1 MIGLLLVCGQ
11 TVWRNY
17 VRDVA
22 VPCGFARPWWEV
34 LLRICVFSLISLA
47 RSSLFSYLLT
57 SCCVL
62 FNTFISKIQATSAHL
77 LYATF
82 FLSSHLLTDLTSYLL
97 SLLLSSHHFYILNH
111 QKLTF
116 TFYIYKLNIYI
127 FSFSRSRA
135 TRRLVFCNLRRQHVK
150 ICLLGAAFL
159 VACSCMS
166 QALAPST
173 YIHCLVVQDHEA
185 LKECLPMAKG
195 PRAILASEKHTH
207 QKQSSA

>member
-62 FNTFISKIQATSAHL
+62 FNTFKSKIQNLCYICSPPLRHL
-77 LYATF
+77 

-97 SLLLSSHHFYILNH
+97 SLLLSSHLFLYLLHHFYILNH

-116 TFYIYKLNIYI
+116 MFYIYKLNIYI
-127 FSFSRSRA
+127 FLA
-135 TRRLVFCNLRRQHVK
+135 
-150 ICLLGAAFL
+150 LG
-159 VACSCMS
+159 
-166 QALAPST
+166 PP
-173 YIHCLVVQDHEA
+173 VV
-185 LKECLPMAKG
+185 
-195 PRAILASEKHTH
+195 
-207 QKQSSA
+207 